1 MSVYFSYPS
10 KDTTIYNN
18 SSVNTGLNPITT
30 FKYGENKHSR
40 YLIYFDFS
48 ELKNKIASDDILID
62 SVTTHKLKLVN
73 TTNNVIKRRLTLDNN
88 IDIDNTLH
96 AKSFDIEL
104 CVITENWDE
113 GTGFDSIYTEDSF
126 DTSGESLYLTGASN
140 WLYRTSQD
148 MWTQSGGTMT
158 TGITEQHFD
167 HGNENIELDI
177 TNLVNTIL
185 VDTGYTYNGFCIK
198 LTEPYELI
206 TGMTRSVSFFGLQTN
221 SFFTP
226 IIETIYDNKIVDDRN
241 SFYLNKT
248 NRLFFYSRTNG
259 QYIALD
265 NTPTCEI
272 NNTGHTVTKLS
283 KGIYYIDV
291 FGDPNIFTDNT
302 EYRDIWSNININ
314 GVAFD
319 DVSLRF
325 VPKPHNEYYIFNST
339 PLEQKR
345 YGVSLSGIKQDEYLL
360 AGDIRQ
366 INVLLQK
373 QYSKTIDIVDNV
385 YYKLYIKQGPNEY
398 TIFDWVPINVTNT
411 GNYFS
416 IDTNILQPQE
426 YFIDLKLNIN
436 GETIIKNQI
445 LTFNIKTKI
454 L

>member
-30 FKYGENKHSR
+30 LKYGEDKYSR
-40 YLIYFDFS
+40 YLIYFDFL
-48 ELKNKIASDDILID
+48 ELKNKINNDDILID
-62 SVTTHKLKLVN
+62 SIVTHKLKLVN
-73 TTNNVIKRRLTLDNN
+73 TTNNVIKRRLTLDND

-113 GTGFDSIYTEDSF
+113 GTGFDAIYTEDSF
-126 DTSGESLYLTGASN
+126 DTSGESLYINGAAN

-148 MWTQSGGTMT
+148 MWTQSGGTIT

-167 HGNENIELDI
+167 HGNENLELDI
-177 TNLVNTIL
+177 TDIVNTIL
-185 VDTGYTYNGFCIK
+185 TDTGYTYNGFCLK

-206 TGMTRSVSFFGLQTN
+206 TGTSRTVSFFGLQTN

-226 IIETIYDNKIVDDRN
+226 IIETVIDDKIVDDRN
-241 SFYLNKT
+241 YFYLNKI
-248 NRLFFYSRTNG
+248 NRLFFYTKTND
-259 QYIALD
+259 QYVTLD
-265 NTPTCEI
+265 NTPTCTI
-272 NNTGHTVTKLS
+272 AGTPYAVTKHS
-283 KGIYYIDV
+283 KGIYYVDV

-314 GVAFD
+314 NILFD

-325 VPKPHNEYYIFNST
+325 VPKPYNEYYSFNSY

-345 YGVSLSGIKQDEYLL
+345 YGVSLSGIKQDEYLIS
-360 AGDIRQ
+360 GDVRRV
-366 INVLLQK
+366 NVLVQK
-373 QYSKTIDIVDNV
+373 QYSKTIDVINNI
-385 YYKLYIKQGPNEY
+385 YYKLYIKQGPNEH
-398 TIFDWVPINVTNT
+398 TIFDWIPVNLTNT
-411 GNYFS
+411 GNYFT
-416 IDTNILQPQE
+416 IDTSILQPQE

-436 GETIIKNQI
+436 GETIIRNQI